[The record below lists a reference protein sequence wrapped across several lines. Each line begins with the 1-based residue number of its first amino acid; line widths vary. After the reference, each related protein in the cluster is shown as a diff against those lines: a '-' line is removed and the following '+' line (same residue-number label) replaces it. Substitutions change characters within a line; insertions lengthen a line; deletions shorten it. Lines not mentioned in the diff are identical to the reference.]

1 MSTNKL
7 VLRSIDEQMADYSPI
22 YQPIYPLFLSKSQQ
36 YSEEVGKINFKRLEA
51 VGDIRARHVTPKDT
65 DIRQIAVKEGSKTF
79 KKYFLAN
86 EFAQSSLQDTQQVED
101 VNAQVLDEHQRQM
114 DELLLLGDG
123 TAANNVANNGLYWSA
138 DSNYVLESSQE
149 IDTDADPLI
158 GLHNQVIANAQDADL
173 VSGRKLIMFY
183 GSTVLAKF
191 NGLYSASPVPFK
203 RVLAEILGPNYS
215 FAQMPAD
222 VTPAGAAG
230 YIIANLDQTKLHY
243 TTLPGIHA
251 QGVDERKMEVWT
263 RFLMGSCMLEVLA
276 SGAVIRQ
283 PITFEA

>member
-7 VLRSIDEQMADYSPI
+7 VLRSIDEQMADYTPI
-22 YQPIYPLFLSKSQQ
+22 YQPIYPLFLGKSQQ

-51 VGDIRARHVTPKDT
+51 VGDIRARHITPKDT
-65 DIRQIAVKEGSKTF
+65 DIRQIAVKEGQKTF
-79 KKYFLAN
+79 KKYFMAN
-86 EFAQSSLQDTQQVED
+86 EFAQSSLQDSQQVED
-101 VNAQVLDEHQRQM
+101 VNAQVLDEHQKQM

-123 TAANNVANNGLYWSA
+123 TASNNVANNGLFWSA
-138 DSNYVLESSQE
+138 DSNWVEESSSE

-158 GLHNQVIANAQDADL
+158 GLHAKVIEKSLDANL

-183 GSTVLAKF
+183 GADVLAKF
-191 NGLYSASPVPFK
+191 NSLYASQPVPFK
-203 RVLAEILGPNYS
+203 RVLAEVLGGNYS
-215 FAQMPAD
+215 FAEMPAD
-222 VTPAGAAG
+222 VTPANSSGF
-230 YIIANLDQTKLHY
+230 IIANMDQTKLHY

-276 SGAVIRQ
+276 SGAVIKQ
-283 PITFEA
+283 PLTFEA